1 MGKVLRILIVV
12 ILVFGVA
19 ALFLEFQ
26 LKGKREALV
35 GRAHKFEES
44 VKRIARTIEAQPA
57 AEAPAL
63 SLPERDISEVS
74 ARELENPE
82 TTTFWS
88 AYPFKLEQDNLPTMN
103 YDTDALAIQ
112 LRQYYQLDE
121 MGKKIPDPRNP
132 RLAAT
137 SGAGTMQEAL
147 DTLFDRAK
155 AQNALLN
162 TTRGEL
168 RKVREE
174 LVDVINEHNRL
185 KRSGRIDKK
194 TIEDLNTMVARL
206 EQEKAALDSK
216 INILETEKVDLEA
229 EVAEKTAEIARQK
242 EISDGHEVMIANL
255 QKQLEWEREKAFR
268 PPGTGI
274 AGATRVPDNLENELS
289 PGDKG
294 KIVAFDD
301 HLKFVVVEFTPEFMI
316 ELLGEDLSK
325 GLPQIEMMV
334 RRPGLE
340 TPAGD
345 FVTRIRLRQVVR
357 DQGLV
362 VADVLI
368 DWQQSPLEK
377 DDVVYF

>member
-1 MGKVLRILIVV
+1 MGKVLRSLVVV
-12 ILVFGVA
+12 ILVIGVA

-26 LKGKREALV
+26 IKGKREALI
-35 GRAHKFEES
+35 GRAHKFEDG
-44 VKRIARTIEAQPA
+44 VKRIARTIEAQPPA
-57 AEAPAL
+57 DAPAL

-82 TTTFWS
+82 TATFWS
-88 AYPFKLEQDNLPTMN
+88 AYPFKLEQDNLPTLD
-103 YDTDALAIQ
+103 YDTDSMAVQ
-112 LRQYYQLDE
+112 LRQYYRLDE
-121 MGKKIPDPRNP
+121 MGKRMPDPRDS
-132 RLAAT
+132 RLSAT
-137 SGAGTMQEAL
+137 SGPGTLQEAL
-147 DTLFDRAK
+147 DNLFDRAK
-155 AQNALLN
+155 AQNAQLN
-162 TTRGEL
+162 TTRAEL

-185 KRSGRIDKK
+185 KRSGRADKK
-194 TIEDLNTMVARL
+194 TIEDLNATVARL
-206 EQEKAALDSK
+206 EQEKADLAGKVNAL
-216 INILETEKVDLEA
+216 EAEKVDLEA
-229 EVAEKTAEIARQK
+229 EVAEKTAEIEHQK
-242 EISDGHEVMIANL
+242 EITAGHEATIANL
-255 QKQLEWEREKAFR
+255 TKQLEKEREKGFR
-268 PPGTGI
+268 PVGVGGS
-274 AGATRVPDNLENELS
+274 GATAVPDNLENVLT

-301 HLKFVVVEFTPEFMI
+301 HLKFVVAEFTPAFMR

-334 RRPGLE
+334 RRPGLQ

-377 DDVVYF
+377 NDVVYF

>member
-1 MGKVLRILIVV
+1 MGKVLRILVVV
-12 ILVFGVA
+12 ILVIGVA

-26 LKGKREALV
+26 IKGKREALI
-35 GRAHKFEES
+35 GRAHKFEDG
-44 VKRIARTIEAQPA
+44 VKRIARTIEAQPPA
-57 AEAPAL
+57 DAPAL

-82 TTTFWS
+82 TATFWS
-88 AYPFKLEQDNLPTMN
+88 AYPFKLEQDNLPTLD
-103 YDTDALAIQ
+103 YDTDSMAAQ
-112 LRQYYQLDE
+112 LRQYYRLDE
-121 MGKKIPDPRNP
+121 MGKKMPDTRDS
-132 RLAAT
+132 RLSAT
-137 SGAGTMQEAL
+137 SGPGTLQEAL
-147 DTLFDRAK
+147 DNLFDRAK
-155 AQNALLN
+155 AQNAQLN
-162 TTRGEL
+162 TTRAEL

-185 KRSGRIDKK
+185 KRSGRTDKK
-194 TIEDLNTMVARL
+194 SIEDLNATVARL
-206 EQEKAALDSK
+206 EQEKADLASKVSAL
-216 INILETEKVDLEA
+216 EAEKVDLEA
-229 EVAEKTAEIARQK
+229 EVAEKTAEIAHQK
-242 EISDGHEVMIANL
+242 EIAAGHEATIANL
-255 QKQLEWEREKAFR
+255 TKQLEKERAKGTL
-268 PPGTGI
+268 PPGVG
-274 AGATRVPDNLENELS
+274 RVGGTEDPRNLENVLT

-301 HLKFVVVEFTPEFMI
+301 HLKFVVAEFTPAFMR

-334 RRPGLE
+334 RRPGLQ

-377 DDVVYF
+377 NDVVYF